1 MAMDMNAAVRI
12 TASVQG
18 QQQLDKLTDGLSK
31 MGKTGEISAG
41 QTANAM
47 RMLPA
52 QFTDVVTQLAGGQ
65 NPLLILIQQGG
76 QVKDMFGGIVPALRA
91 VATLFTPIA
100 TAVGILAVGFGG
112 LAYAMFQGA
121 SEFSALNKAM
131 LLTGGATGLAAGSF
145 DAMAKRIQS
154 TVGDTIGGTRELLG
168 LVNSSAAFSIA
179 SIEQA
184 ATAMGRVQKLS
195 GQSAEEVA
203 KDFASMTRG
212 VASWAAEHN
221 RQYNYLSVAQFKY
234 IMDLERNNRADEA
247 SRVNIE
253 YLNNALKDRTVQLGY
268 LDTALKT
275 TAGWWSAFWLAAN
288 NVGKPDTEED
298 KLATLR
304 QRLENING
312 LREGMARRGQTVPV
326 EGPNIALLKQQIAE
340 LETSIGSATS
350 AREKIS
356 KEAEA
361 TRTQIADM
369 LGGKGFAEAAASQGL
384 ANQLLKNASQERINI
399 MEQELAQLAV
409 KHKSGLMDDTD
420 YENERL
426 GIRTRILGENAALLS
441 REMALE
447 AKRGTKDTA
456 DAIAQKTKL
465 AAMKGQLDVL
475 QSQKKVSE
483 IEATATPN
491 DGLAERIKALNVQ
504 LAQLGFQNGHI
515 KEFGD
520 SISSANLAGAQ
531 FEVTLGKWKNASPEL
546 KEQILAVAKAVDVQA
561 NSLKMSQTG
570 LDFEKQTR
578 MIRANTSA
586 LGEGAVQQK
595 ITAALQDLENRGIK
609 QGSELYE
616 VLAASRRSAI
626 KEAAAAQGSFGL
638 GIKNGMNEYLA
649 TIEDRAGAAKTAL
662 VNAFK
667 GAEDALV
674 NFVMT
679 GKFNFKDFASSIIKD
694 LIRIMIQQSIMK
706 PLMGGLGSLFS
717 GLGGGA
723 DTAMAGTASI
733 GTFAANGGAFSNG
746 VKMFAQGGV
755 VNGPT
760 TFPMANGTGLMGEA
774 GPEAIMPLKR
784 TASGALGIMSQG
796 GGGQVNNV
804 TVNVSVSGG
813 DETTANSQTGA
824 ALGGI
829 ISKAVQSELVRQKR
843 PGGLLFAGA

>member
-18 QQQLDKLTDGLSK
+18 QQQLDKLTEGLSK

-100 TAVGILAVGFGG
+100 TAVGALAVVFGG
-112 LAYAMFQGA
+112 LAYAVYQGK
-121 SEFSALNKAM
+121 EELSAFNKAL
-131 LLTGGATGLAAGSF
+131 LLTGGAAGINADQFASMAQRISVSTNVSIGAAKELLASAAGSGAF
-145 DAMAKRIQS
+145 TYKTLEGATTAMARI
-154 TVGDTIGGTRELLG
+154 
-168 LVNSSAAFSIA
+168 
-179 SIEQA
+179 
-184 ATAMGRVQKLS
+184 QKLS
-195 GQSAEEVA
+195 GESADSIG
-203 KDFASMTRG
+203 KDFASMSRG
-212 VASWAAEHN
+212 VASWVGEHN
-221 RQYNYLSVAQFKY
+221 RQYNFLSVEQFKH
-234 IMDLERNNRADEA
+234 IQNLEREGKAEA
-247 SRVNIE
+247 AAKIALDL
-253 YLNNALKDRTVQLGY
+253 LNKSFGKRTERLSAMGSM
-268 LDTALKT
+268 LDTVSQKWSTFWNSMKDNGKTDDEQKLEDLKRT
-275 TAGWWSAFWLAAN
+275 LSGINAIRAN
-288 NVGKPDTEED
+288 
-298 KLATLR
+298 
-304 QRLENING
+304 
-312 LREGMARRGQTVPV
+312 MSMRGQPLPE
-326 EGPNIALLKQQIAE
+326 EGPNVAKLKRDIADLEASIA
-340 LETSIGSATS
+340 GAAT
-350 AREKIS
+350 ARQKVSDE
-356 KEAEA
+356 EAK
-361 TRTQIADM
+361 TRKQIADM
-369 LGGKGFAEAAASQGL
+369 LGGKDFAEAAASQGL

-456 DAIAQKTKL
+456 DATAQKTKL
-465 AAMKGQLDVL
+465 AAMKGQLEVL

-491 DGLAERIKALNVQ
+491 DGLAERIKSLNVQ

-706 PLMGGLGSLFS
+706 PLMGGLGSLF
-717 GLGGGA
+717 GGFGGGA

-746 VKMFAQGGV
+746 VKMFAQGGI

-813 DETTANSQTGA
+813 DETAANSQTGA